1 MFKFAITCL
10 LALSL
15 ALPPLAAGAAE
26 LKIGVVN
33 SRELL
38 NNSADWKR
46 VQDSIKRKL
55 EDLGRPLEKRRE
67 DIGRQMQDFEKQAG
81 VMKEDARKRKQEE
94 IQQKIQDLQKQAYEA
109 DKNLSQFEERE
120 KAPILK
126 KLQTAVE
133 AVAREEKLDL
143 VLDSQIVFLNNK
155 SLDITEKVKR
165 SFR

>member
-1 MFKFAITCL
+1 MFKFAVTCL
-10 LALSL
+10 LALTL
-15 ALPPLAAGAAE
+15 VLPPLAAGAADM
-26 LKIGVVN
+26 KIGVVN

-38 NNSADWKR
+38 NSSADWKR
-46 VQDSIKRKL
+46 VQDSVKRKL

-67 DIGRQMQDFEKQAG
+67 DIGRQVQEFEKQAG

-94 IQQKIQDLQKQAYEA
+94 IQQKVQDLQKQASEA
-109 DKNLSQFEERE
+109 DKTMAQFEEQE

-133 AVAREEKLDL
+133 TVSREEKLDL

-155 SLDITEKVKR
+155 ALDITEKVKKH
-165 SFR
+165 FR

>member
-1 MFKFAITCL
+1 MFKLAVTAC
-10 LALSL
+10 LALAL
-15 ALPPLAAGAAE
+15 VLPPLAAQAADI
-26 LKIGVVN
+26 KIGVVN

-46 VQDSIKRKL
+46 VQDSVKRKL

-94 IQQKIQDLQKQAYEA
+94 IQQKIQELQKQAYDA
-109 DKNLSQFEERE
+109 DKTLSQFEEKE

-126 KLQTAVE
+126 KLQSAVE
-133 AVAREEKLDL
+133 TVAREEKLDI

-155 SLDITEKVKR
+155 ALDITEKVKR
-165 SFR
+165 HFR

>member
-1 MFKFAITCL
+1 MLKIVVTFMVAATML
-10 LALSL
+10 LSPWTAV
-15 ALPPLAAGAAE
+15 AAD

-33 SRELL
+33 TRELL

-67 DIGRQMQDFEKQAG
+67 EVGRQMQEFEKQAG
-81 VMKEDARKRKQEE
+81 VMKEDARKRKQDE
-94 IQQKIQDLQKQAYEA
+94 IQAKIQDLQKQAYEA
-109 DKNLSQFEERE
+109 DKTLSQFEERE

-133 AVAREEKLDL
+133 TVAREEKLDL

-155 SLDITEKVKR
+155 SLEITDKVKR
-165 SFR
+165 QFR

>member
-1 MFKFAITCL
+1 MFKCAVTL
-10 LALSL
+10 LLTLSL
-15 ALPPLAAGAAE
+15 VLPPLGAIAAE

-38 NNSADWKR
+38 ANSAEWKR
-46 VQDSIKRKL
+46 VQESIKRKL

-67 DIGRQMQDFEKQAG
+67 DIGRQVQDFEKQAS

-94 IQQKIQDLQKQAYEA
+94 IQQKMQELQKQAAEA
-109 DKNLSQFEERE
+109 DKSMAQFEERE

-133 AVAREEKLDL
+133 TVAREEKLDL

-155 SLDITEKVKR
+155 SLEITEKVKR
-165 SFR
+165 HFR

>member
-1 MFKFAITCL
+1 MFKFAVTCL
-10 LALSL
+10 LALTL
-15 ALPPLAAGAAE
+15 ALPPLAAGAADI
-26 LKIGVVN
+26 KIGVVN

-38 NNSADWKR
+38 NSSADWKR
-46 VQDSIKRKL
+46 VQDSVKRKM

-67 DIGRQMQDFEKQAG
+67 DIGRQVQDFEKQAG

-94 IQQKIQDLQKQAYEA
+94 IQKKVQELQKQASEA
-109 DKNLSQFEERE
+109 DKTMAQFEERE

-133 AVAREEKLDL
+133 TVAREEKLDL

-155 SLDITEKVKR
+155 ALDITEKVKKN
-165 SFR
+165 FR